1 MKNLKTILATL
12 LMLLSISV
20 VNGQQTPFIGTVVY
34 DITAVGNIPDQLK
47 TMMPTEMTLRF
58 SGTKESMEMNFSI
71 MDQKTIYDLTK
82 KDATILIELMGQ
94 KLMTKQNA
102 AQLEE
107 IRKMEGQSMGV
118 KITKDVAVFAGERC
132 RKAVITKKLKNGSLI
147 TIDVYYAEKH
157 DISRFNF
164 ANTFPE
170 VKGLPLLFNMK
181 NSGFNLNL
189 RARSVKR
196 EGIPASEF
204 VVSPDYKLMTKEG
217 MQKIM
222 GNMRHE

>member
-1 MKNLKTILATL
+1 MKSLKTILIAL
-12 LMLLSISV
+12 LMIISISV

-34 DITAVGNIPDQLK
+34 DITTVGNIPDQIK
-47 TMMPTEMTLRF
+47 AMMPTEMTLRF
-58 SGTKESMEMNFSI
+58 SGTKESMEMNFPI
-71 MDQKTIYDLTK
+71 MDQKTIYDLTR
-82 KDATILIELMGQ
+82 KDATILIDMMGQ
-94 KLMTKQNA
+94 KLMTKKNA

-107 IRKMEGQSMGV
+107 IRNIEGKSMGI

-132 RKAVITKKLKNGSLI
+132 RKAVITKKIKNGSLI

-157 DISRFNF
+157 DISRFNY

-181 NSGFNLNL
+181 SSGFNLNL
-189 RARSVKR
+189 RARSVKK

-204 VVSPDYKLMTKEG
+204 VVSSAYKLITKDG
-217 MQKIM
+217 MQKMM
-222 GNMRHE
+222 GGMGH